1 MFQISI
7 ATPDG
12 NQKVDFNKDCFRFGN
27 KVEIPIPVP
36 EEHCA
41 TVYRRNSKIHFSNR
55 SPQAIKLGRQSV
67 NPGESTEWKAGK
79 TAELGNG
86 VTMQLLVAT
95 QNEQS
100 ISEVLSLEKV
110 KQAVAFKD
118 REGQLVD
125 DKVIAMLCAGLLFYA
140 LTLL

>member
-1 MFQISI
+1 
-7 ATPDG
+7 
-12 NQKVDFNKDCFRFGN
+12 
-27 KVEIPIPVP
+27 
-36 EEHCA
+36 
-41 TVYRRNSKIHFSNR
+41 
-55 SPQAIKLGRQSV
+55 
-67 NPGESTEWKAGK
+67 
-79 TAELGNG
+79 
-86 VTMQLLVAT
+86 MQLLVAT